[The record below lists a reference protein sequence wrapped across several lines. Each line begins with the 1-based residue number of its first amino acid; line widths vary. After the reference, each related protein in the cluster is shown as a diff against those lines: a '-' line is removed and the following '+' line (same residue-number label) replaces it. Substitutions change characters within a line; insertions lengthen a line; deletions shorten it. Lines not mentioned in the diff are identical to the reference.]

1 MHLLKLKLGVK
12 RMFIVSTY
20 MYEINMHHQRGN
32 LTFGLGLES
41 LGQQQAING

>member
-1 MHLLKLKLGVK
+1 MHLLKHKLGVR

-20 MYEINMHHQRGN
+20 EINMHHQHDN

>member
-20 MYEINMHHQRGN
+20 EINMHHQRGN
-32 LTFGLGLES
+32 LTFGLELES
-41 LGQQQAING
+41 VGQQQAING

>member
-20 MYEINMHHQRGN
+20 EINMHHQSYIW
-32 LTFGLGLES
+32 LGIRKFRS
-41 LGQQQAING
+41 TTGY

>member
-1 MHLLKLKLGVK
+1 MHLLELKLGVR
-12 RMFIVSTY
+12 RMFIVST
-20 MYEINMHHQRGN
+20 YEINMHHQRGN